1 MHYSVTSPQVPQLMA
16 VARSILTGV
25 LTGQIELLQD
35 LRTF

>member
-1 MHYSVTSPQVPQLMA
+1 MA

-35 LRTF
+35 LRTS